1 MSSTRRH
8 RQFRR
13 LLLPLL
19 APLLAASLMGKSS
32 PAQTVM
38 DLNGPAEEVISAA
51 RGKVLVLV
59 FVRTDCPIS
68 NRYAPVIR
76 GLQQQFP
83 DVTYRLVF
91 PDKIEPAAKIGEY
104 LKKYHYDVPAV
115 RDIHH
120 ALVKMTQ
127 AKITPEAAV
136 FGPDGR
142 LIYHGR
148 IDNSYEH
155 LGQPWRNPTTHELA
169 DAISAAQAGK
179 SPAVATADA
188 VGCFIADLE

>member
-1 MSSTRRH
+1 MRPSRPQQRLH
-8 RQFRR
+8 RSR
-13 LLLPLL
+13 LAFLVSLF
-19 APLLAASLMGKSS
+19 AASLLCKSL
-32 PAQTVM
+32 PAQTVV
-38 DLNGPAEEVISAA
+38 DLNGSADEVVSAS

-68 NRYAPVIR
+68 NRYAPVIQE
-76 GLQQQFP
+76 LQQQFP
-83 DVTYRLVF
+83 DVKYRLVF
-91 PDKIEPAAKIGEY
+91 PDKTESATRIREY
-104 LKKYHYDVPAV
+104 LREYHHDLTAV

-120 ALVKMTQ
+120 TLVKMTQ

-142 LIYHGR
+142 LVYHGR
-148 IDNSYEH
+148 IDNSYQH